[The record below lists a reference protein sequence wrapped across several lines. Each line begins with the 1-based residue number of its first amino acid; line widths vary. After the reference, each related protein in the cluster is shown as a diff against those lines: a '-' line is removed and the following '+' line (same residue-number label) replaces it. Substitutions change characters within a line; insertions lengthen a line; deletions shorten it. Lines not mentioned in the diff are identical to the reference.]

1 MTKTSTVKWTKAR
14 RICRRAKTLKE
25 ERKLAK
31 RFQEKA
37 AEIQC
42 LQEMEK
48 HLEEEAQR
56 KGLRHESML

>member
-1 MTKTSTVKWTKAR
+1 V
-14 RICRRAKTLKE
+14 KTLKE

-48 HLEEEAQR
+48 HLEEEAWR